1 MEERNGREKNNN
13 HRYQRERETD
23 GRIVSGKRERKD
35 IEEKDKWGRD

>member
-1 MEERNGREKNNN
+1 MGERRTTIIDI
-13 HRYQRERETD
+13 RERETD